1 MTDDETRTDTQPSRP
16 TWLVVLTIVA
26 MWVVLAGLIGVLA
39 RQSGWTLGWVY
50 VALHVVGDNIQKVS
64 LLIWNPE
71 LLRRRVKLFG
81 TGTKSW
87 DKVFLVMILTIL
99 ITILVVGV
107 RDFDTRFGD
116 PGEPGS
122 VWLIGLAIYAS
133 GWCLFTWCSLVNPHF
148 EASVRIQSD
157 RGHRVM
163 DSGPYATI
171 RHPGYVGFGAVF
183 LSTPLLLSSP
193 LILLLSLIAVLGF
206 VIRTVLEDR
215 TLQTELPGYAEYAT
229 RVRFRLIPGVW

>member
-1 MTDDETRTDTQPSRP
+1 MTDDETRTDTHPSIP
-16 TWLVVLTIVA
+16 PWLVVLTIVA
-26 MWVVLAGLIGVLA
+26 MWVVLAGLTVVLA
-39 RQSGWTLGWVY
+39 RLWGWTFGWVY
-50 VALHVVGDNIQKVS
+50 VALGVVGDNIQKVY

-71 LLRRRVKLFG
+71 LFRRRMKLFG

-87 DKVFLVMILTIL
+87 DKVFMAMFLTIW
-99 ITILVVGV
+99 ISILVVGV
-107 RDFDTRFGD
+107 RDFDTRFGY
-116 PGEPGS
+116 PGS
-122 VWLIGLAIYAS
+122 VWLTGLAIYAS

-183 LSTPLLLSSP
+183 LSTPLLLPSP
-193 LILLLSLIAVLGF
+193 LILLLSLIAVLGL

-215 TLQTELPGYAEYAT
+215 TLQIELPGYAEYAT